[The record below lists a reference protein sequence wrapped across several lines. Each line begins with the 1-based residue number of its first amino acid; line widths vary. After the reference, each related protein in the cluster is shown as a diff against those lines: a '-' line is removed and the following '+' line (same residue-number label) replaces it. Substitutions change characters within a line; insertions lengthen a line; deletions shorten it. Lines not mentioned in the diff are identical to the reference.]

1 MILNKLYLLVP
12 VPSSHAHLWVTHHT
26 PAPHTGTA
34 PTDASTTGYTMSIR
48 TVVENPITPDKFY
61 QGHTLTFE
69 VHFNDTMIPFRMW
82 GQENEDGL
90 FNIRLKGPTNNLAC
104 LDIQENVS
112 PTVALQMAGEFASE
126 AIPTMLVQLADQLR
140 QLSNPQS

>member
-1 MILNKLYLLVP
+1 MSYINLLVLP
-12 VPSSHAHLWVTHHT
+12 VLPVTIPAGRT
-26 PAPHTGTA
+26 PLEPVQPVQPVDTLT
-34 PTDASTTGYTMSIR
+34 SYTMSIR

-61 QGHTLTFE
+61 QGQSLTFE
-69 VHFNDTMIPFRMW
+69 VHFNDTTIPFRMW

-90 FNIRLKGPTNNLAC
+90 FNIRLKGPTDNVAC

-126 AIPTMLVQLADQLR
+126 AIPSMLVQLADQLR
-140 QLSNPQS
+140 ELSNPQS